1 MSTCRDLA
9 RFFRELLRGH
19 VFGSPETLRTMTT
32 TLEGVPR
39 APLTSGDPV
48 RNAAMFLFRA
58 EIGGE
63 TWWGHDGYW
72 GTSAYSCPAR
82 DVTIL
87 AGHQRSDMPENFDR
101 MAIFTEAF
109 GLVARD

>member
-1 MSTCRDLA
+1 
-9 RFFRELLRGH
+9 
-19 VFGSPETLRTMTT
+19 MTT